1 MTYHFFNKMNRIMV
15 AVAQLVRA
23 AGCGPAGRGFE
34 SLRSPNLKPS
44 WLNWIEHWISAP
56 GVTGSN
62 PVEGTMNNF
71 NKIYKFLWLILILL
85 IMFLSSQRHLGLN
98 DGKKEVVSVF
108 SSSPYLSVLTI
119 LFIIIMTSIGVL
131 RALESRNQWRKIAEE
146 EKADKVLDKIEKEKK

>member
-1 MTYHFFNKMNRIMV
+1 
-15 AVAQLVRA
+15 
-23 AGCGPAGRGFE
+23 
-34 SLRSPNLKPS
+34 
-44 WLNWIEHWISAP
+44 
-56 GVTGSN
+56 
-62 PVEGTMNNF
+62 MNNF

>member
-1 MTYHFFNKMNRIMV
+1 
-15 AVAQLVRA
+15 
-23 AGCGPAGRGFE
+23 
-34 SLRSPNLKPS
+34 
-44 WLNWIEHWISAP
+44 
-56 GVTGSN
+56 
-62 PVEGTMNNF
+62 
-71 NKIYKFLWLILILL
+71 
-85 IMFLSSQRHLGLN
+85 MFLSSQRHLGLN

>member
-1 MTYHFFNKMNRIMV
+1 
-15 AVAQLVRA
+15 
-23 AGCGPAGRGFE
+23 
-34 SLRSPNLKPS
+34 
-44 WLNWIEHWISAP
+44 
-56 GVTGSN
+56 
-62 PVEGTMNNF
+62 
-71 NKIYKFLWLILILL
+71 
-85 IMFLSSQRHLGLN
+85 MFLSSQRHLGLK

>member
-1 MTYHFFNKMNRIMV
+1 
-15 AVAQLVRA
+15 
-23 AGCGPAGRGFE
+23 
-34 SLRSPNLKPS
+34 
-44 WLNWIEHWISAP
+44 
-56 GVTGSN
+56 
-62 PVEGTMNNF
+62 MNNF

-85 IMFLSSQRHLGLN
+85 IMFLSSQRHLGLK